1 MQDTELPEKI
11 EPTSLNFQ
19 TELAAQLAELAPE
32 IMSDGKL
39 DVTKLR
45 EMVNGDAENSPEKF
59 GLFWPGKRAA
69 QALAQIPTTA
79 TLIPAPEESVDWDN
93 TKNIFIEGDN
103 LEVLKALQNSYRR
116 KVKMIYI
123 DPPYNTGKE
132 FIYPDKFSE
141 GLQGYLEY
149 TGQKNEAGENIE
161 SRLETGGRRHSNW
174 LSMMYPRLQLAK
186 SLLKDE
192 GVIFISIDDNE
203 SGNLRSLLDEVFGE
217 ENMLA
222 ENVVVVNP
230 GGRKYGSFSKSL
242 DRLFVYAKN
251 IDFVSTNEVTGSD
264 ANFSYNDDQG
274 GFNYHELLNRNIRVF
289 NSRTR
294 PNLRYPFYVNL
305 EAPDSNGFYPVS
317 LDSSLGWTEIWGRTK
332 GEYEGVWTWGKEKS
346 QNELSEL
353 FATKNSKDGSIQIQ
367 RKLRTLSG
375 LPNTLWPSSPD
386 IVRAKNAAIYS
397 SFSAS
402 QEVQKLFDGQS
413 YFDFPKPV
421 ALIKRIL
428 EIGSD
433 QNSIVIDFFSGSGTT
448 AHAVMELNAE
458 DSGNRTHIQVQL
470 PEIIDTRSEAYKAGY
485 RTISDIAKDR
495 IKRAGKKIHEDHGD
509 KIAQRSTPF
518 DTGFRVYKLAPSNFV
533 QWDENRAKDD
543 IQQAVLD
550 FAANKKP
557 DAAPESLLAEIMLQA
572 RMPLSANIEKRDLQ
586 SGGWV
591 YIVDGGNL
599 IAYVANEQI
608 TEAQANEIADLTPA
622 KLIVLDSA
630 FNGNNALKI
639 NVANICKEK
648 FIKEFKT
655 I

>member
-19 TELAAQLAELAPE
+19 TELASQLAKLVPE
-32 IMSDGKL
+32 AMSDGKL

-45 EMVNGDAENSPEKF
+45 EMINGDAENSLEKF

-79 TLIPAPEESVDWDN
+79 TLIPVPEESEDWDS

-149 TGQKNEAGENIE
+149 TGQKNEAGENVE
-161 SRLETGGRRHSNW
+161 SKPETGGRRHSNW

-186 SLLKDE
+186 SLLTDD
-192 GVIFISIDDNE
+192 GVIFMSIDDNE
-203 SGNLRSLLDEVFGE
+203 QSNLKKLCDEVFGE
-217 ENMLA
+217 DNFISVLSVASNSSKNNSKLISVSHEYVLAYARKIESLVDNWKVKKNNYAEFTNRAKQLTSRNLSENEIHNELLELVKYPRFYDFDHYTFA
-222 ENVVVVNP
+222 DKNGVYQTDNP
-230 GGRKYGSFSKSL
+230 GG
-242 DRLFVYAKN
+242 V
-251 IDFVSTNEVTGSD
+251 
-264 ANFSYNDDQG
+264 
-274 GFNYHELLNRNIRVF
+274 
-289 NSRTR
+289 
-294 PNLRYPFYVNL
+294 
-305 EAPDSNGFYPVS
+305 SNGNTSTVVYHPTTKKQCAMPNGGWRYKEDEINRMVS
-317 LDSSLGWTEIWGRTK
+317 DGEFVFGKDESTVPRVKRYLHDYLDQTPKSTLFFDSQSSTK
-332 GEYEGVWTWGKEKS
+332 W
-346 QNELSEL
+346 L
-353 FATKNSKDGSIQIQ
+353 KNNN
-367 RKLRTLSG
+367 
-375 LPNTLWPSSPD
+375 LP
-386 IVRAKNAAIYS
+386 
-397 SFSAS
+397 
-402 QEVQKLFDGQS
+402 
-413 YFDFPKPV
+413 FDFPKAV
-421 ALIKRIL
+421 EFISYLV
-428 EIGSD
+428 
-433 QNSIVIDFFSGSGTT
+433 SIPTSKNDVVLDFFAGSGTT
-448 AHAVMELNAE
+448 GHAVMQLNAI
-458 DSGNRTHIQVQL
+458 DGGARAHIQVQL
-470 PEIIDTRSEAYKAGY
+470 PELTDLRSDAYKAGFS
-485 RTISDIAKDR
+485 TIADISKER
-495 IKRAGKKIHEDHGD
+495 LRRAGKKVREDYVD
-509 KIAQRSTPF
+509 KVAQRSTPL

-533 QWDENRAKDD
+533 QWDEGKAKDD
-543 IQQAVLD
+543 IQQSVLD

-557 DAAPESLLAEIMLQA
+557 DAAPESLLTEIMLQA

-591 YIVDGGNL
+591 FVVDGGNL

-608 TEAQANEIADLTPA
+608 TEAQANEIADLAPA